1 MKFEFPR
8 RSTRAGSQRLEG
20 ASAARAWAA
29 CRKIVLLVIGFCA
42 LGRATGIAQ
51 ETIPQRVVVVLH
63 AGKTVAILG
72 VERVIL
78 LDDSLCNVQV
88 LPDKVEFSG
97 EKRGSTVAFVWVKD
111 QRYTILVQVILPPTE
126 PERPRLSQREL
137 DALGSG
143 MAGSTTRAATSS
155 GSPTNLLFS
164 HYFIWTEND
173 GGNRL
178 TINGQVEDSNVNGV
192 PWFNATSASVQYH
205 TPRMDLSLI
214 DFPLDL
220 TGLLD
225 GQIQGTPYTLF
236 NIFTIRGGDLKFRRG
251 ANQYEFFGGSTPP
264 SYFLSLQGTRDIAG
278 FTFSRKHSKSLSLYT
293 TTAWLNAPIFFFGP
307 NLQRQNTFFQTVGY
321 NYHPNRRWIIQG
333 TLGASTR
340 GGLVQQGFSYSGRR
354 FSGFASGTTSSAS
367 FPLNQMQLLFAGG
380 SSIATGSS
388 LAFNDKITGSFYYQ
402 HSVMKPAGLTLLPGT
417 SDYLNPHLSFFL
429 TPRQSATF
437 NYTYTRNHGGLTP
450 QTQTQGNRFDLALN
464 SQLTRRIINTA
475 QVTVGALSDPLQLN
489 AQSDLTLLDAV
500 SIPVRSGTLNIGFQH
515 SRNDPSLVSRL
526 NQEINLLSPAL
537 QQLFLLDPLGFVDSN
552 NLSPEIRD
560 LLNNL
565 QPTNTQITLQGQ
577 FPIRNRLN
585 LSPMVGYYRAAQGLS
600 QGTNSYLLG
609 YNLIYQLTRTIQFQ
623 SSLSNMLLWDFRQQG
638 LRRTTVLS
646 FGINKR
652 LNGHQTWLHPF
663 QPRRATI
670 QGRVFRDNNVNGRL
684 DAGEP
689 GFAGLR
695 VELSGGQ
702 AALTD
707 VQGRFR
713 FTGLKPDVYTV
724 TLPLKQFNEPIRVT
738 SSTSVEVDISMPLVA
753 EADFGVVNFARVM
766 GNVFNDYGLTGR
778 READAP
784 GIRQVRLTL
793 SGGKAEQA
801 LLTDSSGDYEIDDVS
816 PGDYRLSIDASTIP
830 ANYQIATASFPIHVA
845 PTSTVV
851 QDLPVQALRS
861 ISGHVLMKPSGA
873 NGGKLS
879 IPGIVNG
886 APANGVHNG
895 HPNGDHD
902 QTNAELVPLARV
914 KIAVDH
920 TTVTTDQDGAFVL
933 RNLPAGDVFFQ
944 ILAAR
949 SVPEGVKLP
958 AWRVRLPRDPVF
970 IQGAT
975 ITISNPEVI
984 KCIVPVAPDGK

>member
-1 MKFEFPR
+1 MKFKFPR
-8 RSTRAGSQRLEG
+8 RFTRAGSRRQEG
-20 ASAARAWAA
+20 GSAAGAWAA
-29 CRKIVLLVIGFCA
+29 CHKIVLLVIGFCA
-42 LGRATGIAQ
+42 LGSATGIAQ
-51 ETIPQRVVVVLH
+51 ETIPQRVDVVLH
-63 AGKTVAILG
+63 TGKTVAING
-72 VERVIL
+72 VEQVIL

-97 EKRGSTVAFVWVKD
+97 EKRGTTVAFVWVKG
-111 QRYTILVQVILPPTE
+111 QRYTILVQVILPPSE
-126 PERPRLSQREL
+126 PERPRLSQSEL
-137 DALGSG
+137 DALGNG
-143 MAGSTTRAATSS
+143 MAGSTTRAATSP

-164 HYFIWTEND
+164 HYFNWTEND

-178 TINGQVEDSNVNGV
+178 TINGQMEDNNVSGA
-192 PWFNATSASVQYH
+192 PWFNANSASVQYH
-205 TPRMDLSLI
+205 TPRMDLSLM

-225 GQIQGTPYTLF
+225 AQSQGTPYTLF
-236 NIFTIRGGDLKFRRG
+236 NVFTIRGGDLKLRRG
-251 ANQYEFFGGSTPP
+251 ANQYEFFSGSTIP

-278 FTFSRKHSKSLSLYT
+278 FTFSRKQSKSLNLYA
-293 TTAWLNAPIFFFGP
+293 TTAWLNAPISFFGP
-307 NLQRQNTFFQTVGY
+307 NLQRENTFFQTLGY
-321 NYHPNRRWIIQG
+321 NYHPNRHWIIQG
-333 TLGASTR
+333 TFGASTR
-340 GGLVQQGFSYSGRR
+340 GGIAQQGFSYQGRK
-354 FSGFASGTTSSAS
+354 FSGFASGTTSAAS

-380 SSIATGSS
+380 SSIATGAS
-388 LAFNDKITGSFYYQ
+388 LAFNYKITGSFYYQ
-402 HSVMKPAGLTLLPGT
+402 HSVTKPAGLTLLPGT
-417 SDYLNPHLSFFL
+417 SDYLNPHLSLLL
-429 TPRQSATF
+429 TPRQSVTF
-437 NYTYTRNHGGLTP
+437 NYTYTRNEGGLTP
-450 QTQTQGNRFDLALN
+450 QTPTQGNRFDLALN
-464 SQLTRRIINTA
+464 SRLTRRIINTA
-475 QVTVGALSDPLQLN
+475 EATVGALSDPTQVN
-489 AQSDLTLLDAV
+489 AQSDLTLVDAV

-537 QQLFLLDPLGFVDSN
+537 QQLFLLDPLGFVNSN

-585 LSPMVGYYRAAQGLS
+585 LSPMVGYYRAAQGLG

-609 YNLIYQLTRTIQFQ
+609 YNLTYQLTRTIQFQ
-623 SSLSNMLLWDFRQQG
+623 SSLSNMLLWDFSQQG
-638 LRRTTVLS
+638 LRRTSVFS

-652 LNGHQTWLHPF
+652 LSGHESFLHPF
-663 QPRRATI
+663 QARRATI

-689 GFAGLR
+689 GFAGVR
-695 VELSGGQ
+695 VELSDGQ
-702 AALTD
+702 TALTD
-707 VQGRFR
+707 VQGRFS
-713 FTGLKPDVYTV
+713 FSGLKPDVYTV
-724 TLPLKQFNEPIRVT
+724 TLPLNQFNEPIRVT
-738 SSTSVEVDISMPLVA
+738 SSTSVEVDIAQPMVA
-753 EADFGVVNFARVM
+753 ETDFGIVNFARVM
-766 GNVFNDYGLTGR
+766 GNVFNDYDLSGK
-778 READAP
+778 REPDAP

-793 SGGKAEQA
+793 SDGKAEQS
-801 LLTDSSGDYEIDDVS
+801 LLTDSSGDYEIDDVR

-830 ANYQIATASFPIHVA
+830 ANYQIATTSFPIRVA

-851 QDLPVQALRS
+851 QDVPVQALRS
-861 ISGHVLMKPSGA
+861 ISGRVLMKPTGA
-873 NGGKLS
+873 NGGRLS
-879 IPGIVNG
+879 IPGVVNG

-895 HPNGDHD
+895 NHD
-902 QTNAELVPLARV
+902 QNNNELVPLAGV

-958 AWRVRLPRDPVF
+958 AWRVRLPRDPLF

-975 ITISNPEVI
+975 VTISNPEVI